1 MLQAFHRPSGRDLQ
15 RRSAM
20 AWRMF
25 DFFDEYDPADVEPA
39 PPSSEPEVTEDAAD
53 PE

>member
-1 MLQAFHRPSGRDLQ
+1 
-15 RRSAM
+15 M

-39 PPSSEPEVTEDAAD
+39 PPSSEPEVAEDAAD
-53 PE
+53 PPRD